1 METRINRLIKTIQNA
16 MTAKRLIEK
25 SVVDSQMRLQEQL
38 DFLVYIKTGKKP
50 IGISGICHLI

>member
-1 METRINRLIKTIQNA
+1 